1 MDTRKERFL
10 SLITYYKVSAPRFAK
25 LVGISIGIIDMIKAD
40 KRSVSSKMCEKVVA
54 KFPEVNLEWL
64 ELGKG
69 EMLVKVYGQNTEQ
82 NTIHVAAEK
91 AGYNPIHTTQD
102 DGEEYPKIVTNA
114 KTAFIKYYQQM
125 NLISQLMQSKQEE
138 YQEVYEHLTK

>member
-1 MDTRKERFL
+1 METRKERFL
-10 SLITYYKVSAPRFAK
+10 SLIKHYDLTPPRFAK

-69 EMLVKVYGQNTEQ
+69 KMLIKSYGQNTEQ
-82 NTIHVAAEK
+82 NTIQIAAEK

-138 YQEVYEHLTK
+138 YQEVYEHLVK